1 MSMMA
6 NKVALKK
13 QLLNRMEKLSTTDI
27 REVIDFV
34 EFLQIKRY
42 KVKEISERAKLD
54 SEKDPILKI
63 MGLADVEPF
72 TNKIDQELYGK

>member
-1 MSMMA
+1 MSLMA

-13 QLLNRMEKLSTTDI
+13 QLLNRMEKLTATDI

-34 EFLQIKRY
+34 EFLQIKKY
-42 KVKEISERAKLD
+42 KIKTIPEKAKLD

-63 MGLADVEPF
+63 IGLADVEPF
-72 TNKIDQELYGK
+72 SNKIDQELYGR